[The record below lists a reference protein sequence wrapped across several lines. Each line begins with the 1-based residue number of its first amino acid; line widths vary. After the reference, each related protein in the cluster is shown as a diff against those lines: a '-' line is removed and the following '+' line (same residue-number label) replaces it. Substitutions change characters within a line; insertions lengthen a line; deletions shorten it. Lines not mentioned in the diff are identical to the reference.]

1 MDEKQTTKNK
11 MYRGQ
16 VIKTLGFFYP
26 DPMSVEDLKGAL
38 IARGITITA
47 DTLKVLHYLADKEYI
62 RLKESGSR
70 EFDDDDIVELTAKGV
85 DLLEA
90 TIIDP
95 GVIL

>member
-1 MDEKQTTKNK
+1 

-47 DTLKVLHYLADKEYI
+47 DTLKVLYYLEDKEYI
-62 RLKESGSR
+62 RLKDGCK
-70 EFDDDDIVELTAKGV
+70 EFSDDDIVELTAKGI
-85 DLLEA
+85 DLLES